1 MTGICHLSSIAL
13 RKEPAHRS
21 EMVSQLIY
29 GEKYELL
36 ETVDADWIKV
46 QCELDQY
53 IGFMPKAQFREFD
66 YSNQSILFIG
76 GLALDEINNIVP
88 KGAEIYLPETLVDV
102 DEEDLLDVNH
112 IHFTI
117 DQIKENIFYH
127 STSLINTT
135 YLWGGRTPMGM
146 DCSGFTQ
153 IVFKAC
159 GIYLPRDSGDQQ
171 KLGESISLEESSLG
185 DLAFFTN
192 NKGVIN
198 HVGIVFG
205 QQMIIHCSGL
215 VRVDQLNMSGIVNL
229 DTKQHTHTL
238 HSIRRILV

>member
-29 GEKYELL
+29 GEKYELI
-36 ETVDADWIKV
+36 ETVDADWIRV
-46 QCELDQY
+46 QCELDKY
-53 IGFMPKAQFREFD
+53 EGFMPKTQFHEFQFQ
-66 YSNQSILFIG
+66 NQPILFIG
-76 GLALDEINNIVP
+76 GLAIDEINNIIP
-88 KGAEIYLPETLVDV
+88 KAAEIYLPETLVDV

-159 GIYLPRDSGDQQ
+159 GIYLPRDSGNQQ

-192 NKGVIN
+192 NKGAIN

-229 DTKQHTHTL
+229 DTKLRTHSL